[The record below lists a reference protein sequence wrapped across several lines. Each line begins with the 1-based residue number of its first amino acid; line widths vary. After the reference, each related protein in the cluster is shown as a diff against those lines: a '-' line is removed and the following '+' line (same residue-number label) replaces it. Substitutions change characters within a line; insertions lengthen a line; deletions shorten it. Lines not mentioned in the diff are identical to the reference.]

1 MATDH
6 FTRARVNVSH
16 IKEAQTDYPI
26 HELGVKR
33 WSPYSYDPTRSVTD
47 VDLKSIF
54 ESARWAA
61 SSFNEQP
68 WRYIIAR
75 REDDAGFATMLSCLT
90 EGNQSWAGKAPVV
103 GLGLIK
109 ATFTR
114 NDKPNRVAM
123 HDLGLASGAL
133 TFEATARGLYVHQMG
148 GIYPDKARE
157 VYGIPDGYEAVT
169 GLAIGYLGTP
179 EALPE
184 ALRPRDTS
192 PRTRRPLGETVF
204 SASWNEAA
212 F

>member
-1 MATDH
+1 MA
-6 FTRARVNVSH
+6 H

-33 WSPYSYDPTRSVTD
+33 WSPYSYDPTRTVSND
-47 VDLKSIF
+47 DLKSIF
-54 ESARWAA
+54 EAARWAA

-68 WRYIIAR
+68 WRYVIAR
-75 REDDAGFATMLSCLT
+75 KEDETVFAAMLTCIREA
-90 EGNQSWAGKAPVV
+90 NQSWASRAPVV

-109 ATFTR
+109 GTFTR

-148 GIYPDKARE
+148 GIYPDRARE
-157 VYGIPDGYEAVT
+157 VYGIPDGFEAVT
-169 GLAIGYLGTP
+169 GLAIGYLGKP
-179 EALPE
+179 EDLPE
-184 ALRPRDTS
+184 EMQPRDTS
-192 PRTRRPLGETVF
+192 PRTRRPLVETVYSGF
-204 SASWNEAA
+204 WNEAA

>member
-1 MATDH
+1 M
-6 FTRARVNVSH
+6 SH

-33 WSPYSYDPTRSVTD
+33 WSPYSYDSTRSVSGE
-47 VDLKSIF
+47 DLKSIF
-54 ESARWAA
+54 EAARWAA

-75 REDDAGFATMLSCLT
+75 KQDETAYAAMLTCLM
-90 EGNQSWAGKAPVV
+90 EGNQSWAGRAAVV

-109 ATFTR
+109 STFTR

-133 TFEATARGLYVHQMG
+133 TFEATARGLHIHQMG

-157 VYGIPDGYEAVT
+157 VYDIPDGFEAVT
-169 GLAIGYLGTP
+169 GLAIGYLGKP
-179 EALPE
+179 EELPE
-184 ALRPRDTS
+184 EMRPRDTS
-192 PRTRRPLGETVF
+192 PRTRRPVGETVF
-204 SASWNEAA
+204 SGSWEQAA